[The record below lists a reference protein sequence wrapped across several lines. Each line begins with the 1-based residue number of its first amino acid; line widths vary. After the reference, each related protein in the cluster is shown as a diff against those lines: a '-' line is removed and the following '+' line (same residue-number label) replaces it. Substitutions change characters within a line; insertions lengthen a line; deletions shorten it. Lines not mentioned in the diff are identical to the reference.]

1 MREVRKG
8 MLLVVSGPSGVGK
21 GTVCKCLAEEM
32 RYSVSC
38 TTRAPRPGEVEG
50 KDYFFVTEEKFLQM
64 VAADGFLEYA
74 CVHGNYYGTPRQPV
88 MEALEAGESVRL
100 EIDPQGALQVMEKM
114 PDCVS
119 VFILPPSYAELR
131 RRLEGRQTETQEVI
145 ERRLEN
151 AKGEIAQMGRYQYLI
166 VNDDLE
172 SAKRALLAVV
182 SAENQRTTRYF
193 PTME

>member
-193 PTME
+193 PTVE

>member
-100 EIDPQGALQVMEKM
+100 EIDPQGALQVMEKK

-172 SAKRALLAVV
+172 SAKRALLAVI

-193 PTME
+193 PTVE

>member
-100 EIDPQGALQVMEKM
+100 EIDPQGALQVMEKK

-182 SAENQRTTRYF
+182 SAEKQRTTRYF
-193 PTME
+193 PTVE